1 MYNTLLNQKLERVGL
16 SPKEALI
23 YSHLM
28 DKGGAYPSKI
38 AEEVKLNRSTV
49 YAILVDLSVKGLVNE
64 IEKKNKLFYTVE
76 RPDRLLR
83 HAKSRI
89 TMANDQYERTE
100 QLLPDLEG
108 LYNMVANKAR
118 VRYFEGVDGILTVL
132 EDHILTEK
140 SYEMVAIS
148 NANHLEYF
156 LPKEFFEKYRRTKE
170 RRGITTRGIIPDTP
184 ENRTFNSRVYD
195 GFKKKIIPV
204 MHYVSAEQ
212 FPFKGEITI
221 YGDNKVSIVNM
232 SDENITGLIIED
244 SLIHNMMRMIFEL
257 AWNSSKE

>member
-1 MYNTLLNQKLERVGL
+1 MYNTSLNQKLERVGL

-23 YSHLM
+23 YGYLI

-38 AEEVKLNRSTV
+38 AEDVKLNRSTV
-49 YAILVDLSVKGLVNE
+49 YAILLDLNVKGLVNE

-108 LYNMVANKAR
+108 LYSMLANKAR
-118 VRYFEGVDGILTVL
+118 VRYFEGVDGVLTIL
-132 EDHILTEK
+132 EDQISINTP
-140 SYEMVAIS
+140 YELLAFS
-148 NANHLEYF
+148 NANYLETF

-170 RRGITTRGIIPDTP
+170 RKNITTRGIIPDSE
-184 ENRTFNSRVYD
+184 ENRTFNSRVYT
-195 GFKKKIIPV
+195 GFKKKTVPV
-204 MHYVSAEQ
+204 MRYVPSEQ
-212 FPFKGEITI
+212 FPYKGEITI
-221 YGDNKVSIVNM
+221 YGDNRVSIVNM
-232 SDENITGLIIED
+232 SAENVTGLIIED
-244 SLIHNMMRMIFEL
+244 PLIHNMMRMIFEL
-257 AWNSSKE
+257 AWKSSKE

>member
-1 MYNTLLNQKLERVGL
+1 MYNTSLNQKLERVGL

-23 YSHLM
+23 YEYLI

-38 AEEVKLNRSTV
+38 AEDVKLNRSTV
-49 YAILVDLSVKGLVNE
+49 YAILLDLNVKGLVNE

-108 LYNMVANKAR
+108 LYNMVANKAC
-118 VRYFEGVDGILTVL
+118 VRYFEGVDGVLTVF
-132 EDHILTEK
+132 EDHISPDK
-140 SYEMVAIS
+140 PYEMLGIS
-148 NANHLEYF
+148 NATHLESF

-170 RRGITTRGIIPDTP
+170 RKGITTRGIIPDTE
-184 ENRTFNSRVYD
+184 ENRTFNDRVYA
-195 GFKKKIIPV
+195 GFKKKIIPD
-204 MHYVSAEQ
+204 MRYVPADQ

-221 YGDNKVSIVNM
+221 YRDNKVSIVNM
-232 SDENITGLIIED
+232 SHENLTGLIIED
-244 SLIHNMMRMIFEL
+244 PMIHKMMRMIFEL
-257 AWNSSKE
+257 SWKGSKE